1 MVNKG
6 RIGVIGFIGLRLN
19 RGIDQAQRLQH
30 QGYDMGST
38 GYLLM
43 LLMVS
48 GQQQ

>member
-1 MVNKG
+1 L
-6 RIGVIGFIGLRLN
+6 IDLTGLKFD
-19 RGIDQAQRLQH
+19 RGIGQAQRLQH
-30 QGYDMGST
+30 QGYDMGLT